1 MSAAIEEMPV
11 KPSVRVM
18 IAGVLLE
25 LALAGLAWYLTS
37 QLRSGAMQ
45 PSGTLEEAVTTIL
58 QVIGG
63 VMGGLGGLLIVVFFV
78 LRRKESSS

>member
-1 MSAAIEEMPV
+1 M

-37 QLRSGAMQ
+37 QLQSGAMQ
-45 PSGTLEEAVTTIL
+45 PSGTLEEAVTTIM

-63 VMGGLGGLLIVVFFV
+63 VMGGLGGLLIVVYFV
-78 LRRKESSS
+78 LRRKENSA